1 MNDSGSRSQFLGRD
15 LLPYTTRSEPQGRV
29 QNKRILLLHKEG
41 RVGLVHFLKCEAAFY
56 IDRNLLMARAAP
68 CIVSLAPCFS
78 GYDKSFEGEGPNT
91 VRKSPIYL
99 DGIMRVYVHA
109 EI

>member
-1 MNDSGSRSQFLGRD
+1 
-15 LLPYTTRSEPQGRV
+15 
-29 QNKRILLLHKEG
+29 
-41 RVGLVHFLKCEAAFY
+41 
-56 IDRNLLMARAAP
+56 MARAAR

-109 EI
+109 GI